1 MPDWQGIHL
10 LLSKLESI
18 ALFMIIQP
26 FLLII
31 TNNLTLASD
40 YHITQVMRNDILVKR
55 LQNIQLPPNRS
66 AFLWGPRQTGKTTL
80 LKQQFADAF
89 WIDLLDYDLF
99 LRLSQRPALLGQILE
114 AQSSKTVVI
123 DEVQKIPHLM
133 DEIHRLIENKRYR
146 FVLSGSSARKF
157 RREHVNLLGG
167 RAWRFEL
174 YPFVTAELKDGFDLD
189 RALVSGLLPSH
200 YLSSDS
206 EMDLKSYV
214 NDYLKEEIQA
224 EALTRNIPAFSRFL
238 YSAALTNGMLLNYS
252 NAAREAGVSAKTIR
266 EYYQILEDTLIGRQL
281 MPWKKSKKRR
291 LIETSK
297 FYFFDTGLVSALLNY
312 KSLSP
317 GTSEYGRAFEHFIFQ
332 ECWAYRHYSRLDFPI
347 TFWRTAAGSEVDLV
361 LGEAEIA
368 LEIKSSDN
376 IKDRPKGIHFFQE
389 EYHCKKRLII
399 SKEPLPRRLNSN
411 ITVLPWKIFCEM
423 LWAGQII

>member
-1 MPDWQGIHL
+1 MQ
-10 LLSKLESI
+10 
-18 ALFMIIQP
+18 
-26 FLLII
+26 
-31 TNNLTLASD
+31 
-40 YHITQVMRNDILVKR
+40 NDIFVKR
-55 LQNIQLPPNRS
+55 LQSLQLPPNRS
-66 AFLWGPRQTGKTTL
+66 AFLWGPRKTGKTTL

-99 LRLSQRPALLGQILE
+99 LRLSRRPTLLGQMIE
-114 AQSSKTVVI
+114 AQLSKTIVI

-133 DEIHRLIENKRYR
+133 DEIHRLIENKGFR

-157 RREHVNLLGG
+157 RRGPMNLLGG

-174 YPFVTAELKDGFDLD
+174 YPFVTCELKDNFDLD
-189 RALVSGLLPSH
+189 RALVYGLLPSH
-200 YLSSDS
+200 YLSPDS
-206 EMDLKSYV
+206 AMDLKAYV

-266 EYYQILEDTLIGRQL
+266 EYFQILEDTLIGRQL

-297 FYFFDTGLVSALLNY
+297 FYFFDMGLVSSLLNY
-312 KSLSP
+312 TSLSA
-317 GTSEYGRAFEHFIFQ
+317 GTREYGRAFEHFILQ
-332 ECWAYRHYSRLDFPI
+332 ECRAYRHYSRKDFPI
-347 TFWRTAAGSEVDLV
+347 TFWRTASGSEVDLI
-361 LGEAEIA
+361 LGDAEVA
-368 LEIKSSDN
+368 LEIKSSRT
-376 IKDRPKGIHFFQE
+376 IKDRTKGIHLFQE
-389 EYHCKKRLII
+389 EYHCKKALMVSR
-399 SKEPLPRRLNSN
+399 EPVPRKLNSN
-411 ITVLPWKIFCEM
+411 ITILPWKIFCEM

>member
-1 MPDWQGIHL
+1 
-10 LLSKLESI
+10 
-18 ALFMIIQP
+18 
-26 FLLII
+26 
-31 TNNLTLASD
+31 
-40 YHITQVMRNDILVKR
+40 MRNDMFVKR

-66 AFLWGPRQTGKTTL
+66 AFLWGPRKTGKTTL
-80 LKQQFADAF
+80 LKQQFAGAF

-99 LRLSQRPALLGQILE
+99 LTLSRHPTRLRQMLE
-114 AQSSKTVVI
+114 AQVSKTIVI

-133 DEIHRLIENKRYR
+133 DEIHWLIENRGFQ

-157 RREHVNLLGG
+157 RRGHVNLLGG

-174 YPFVTAELKDGFDLD
+174 YPLVTAELKNDFNLD
-189 RALVSGLLPSH
+189 RALLCGLLPTH
-200 YLSSDS
+200 YFSPDS

-224 EALTRNIPAFSRFL
+224 EALTRNMPAFSRFL

-266 EYYQILEDTLIGRQL
+266 EYYQILEDTLVGRQL
-281 MPWKKSKKRR
+281 MPWKKSIKRR
-291 LIETSK
+291 LIETAK
-297 FYFFDTGLVSALLNY
+297 FFFFDTGMVSALLNY

-317 GTSEYGRAFEHFIFQ
+317 GTSEYGRAFEHFILQ

-347 TFWRTAAGSEVDLV
+347 TFWRSASGSEVDLI
-361 LGEAEIA
+361 LGEADVA
-368 LEIKSSDN
+368 LEIKSSKN
-376 IKDRPKGIHFFQE
+376 VKDRPKGIHFFQE
-389 EYHCKKRLII
+389 EYHCKKRLVV
-399 SKEPLPRRLNSN
+399 SREPFPRKLNSK

-423 LWAGQII
+423 LWEGEII